1 MMQDV
6 LIAVPRRRDY
16 VSDDGFD
23 VYGDGGAGSMDFD
36 SPLNGDVIRLWPE
49 SMQRPGHLGEGH
61 LLLGHLGA
69 PPGDGHL
76 QERFLCGPHLRPA
89 ADVIYQAGPYCFGR
103 FQHAVVMRDA
113 LGNGDAENATTVTKT
128 VNSAPRRAYCLHPLA
143 CDPDTD
149 RATFSFVGSPDVG

>member
-1 MMQDV
+1 
-6 LIAVPRRRDY
+6 
-16 VSDDGFD
+16 
-23 VYGDGGAGSMDFD
+23 
-36 SPLNGDVIRLWPE
+36 
-49 SMQRPGHLGEGH
+49 
-61 LLLGHLGA
+61 LLGHLGT

-113 LGNGDAENATTVTKT
+113 CGNGDTETATTVTKT